1 MGPIA
6 TRPLGSEGLSKPS
19 VARKASALRRQ
30 FALLLPVVAAQDVCL
45 LASVAWD
52 VLQREQTF
60 DDLQHPAL
68 VSSESTITAT
78 GNNIYLVTLLFL
90 AIQGGWLDV
99 QYFYFGLYLST
110 RL

>member
-1 MGPIA
+1 M
-6 TRPLGSEGLSKPS
+6 
-19 VARKASALRRQ
+19 
-30 FALLLPVVAAQDVCL
+30 
-45 LASVAWD
+45 
-52 VLQREQTF
+52 
-60 DDLQHPAL
+60 
-68 VSSESTITAT
+68 SSESTITVNHCAT

>member
-1 MGPIA
+1 MCYKEDKPLTTFNI
-6 TRPLGSEGLSKPS
+6 RPLCH
-19 VARKASALRRQ
+19 KACELRVNNHR
-30 FALLLPVVAAQDVCL
+30 
-45 LASVAWD
+45 
-52 VLQREQTF
+52 
-60 DDLQHPAL
+60 
-68 VSSESTITAT
+68 AT